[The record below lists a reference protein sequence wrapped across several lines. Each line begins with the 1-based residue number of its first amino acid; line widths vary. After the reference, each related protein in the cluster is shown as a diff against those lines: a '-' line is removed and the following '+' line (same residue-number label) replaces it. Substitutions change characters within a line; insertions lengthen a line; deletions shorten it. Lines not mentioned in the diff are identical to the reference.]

1 MLLLLL
7 FALGVNLGEKCDMES
22 TDPCETNAICD
33 DYGICSKYVAV
44 PTFCLAF
51 NIPTQCL
58 TVYTLAKRVT
68 SCNCHTCGM
77 YYCT

>member
-7 FALGVNLGEKCDMES
+7 FALGENLGEKCDMES

-68 SCNCHTCGM
+68 SCNCHTC
-77 YYCT
+77 